1 MLDQP
6 VFRLESDQPVLTR
19 RKPEDRTRLAA
30 NELAAVGG
38 AGRGR
43 AAAAADVAAEPDER
57 AGKRAR
63 AHPANRVCLR
73 GRRPDFV
80 APRNDRASI
89 SVSVETS
96 GRLAVLL
103 LVRDGVSGVW
113 RMHLVVEDFF

>member
-19 RKPEDRTRLAA
+19 RQPEDRTRLAA

-43 AAAAADVAAEPDER
+43 AAAVADVAAEPDER

-103 LVRDGVSGVW
+103 LVRNGVPGVW